1 MRIDKNGNPWI
12 SISEFNTQS
21 YCEVQLKFI
30 WQGIKVE
37 TKKMLKGSEIH
48 QDKFQQFEEETK
60 DLERVDIVT
69 AIKRAIEKQETFVG
83 REVFVISPT
92 FRIKG
97 VIDSIEIRPEG
108 VLISDDKP
116 IDYPYISAKSQV
128 VAYATAFKDRYR
140 PPLDIFMMIKNRD
153 KGSIVWE
160 EVFSQEWLDFML
172 EKINRMNE
180 LALGKREF
188 EPTKNL
194 KKCLSCSYRCICD
207 KNIHN

>member
-12 SISEFNTQS
+12 SISEFNVQS

-30 WQGIKVE
+30 WQGIKIE
-37 TKKMLKGSEIH
+37 TKKMLQGSEVH
-48 QDKFQQFEEETK
+48 QEKYEQFEEETK

-83 REVFVISPT
+83 REVFIVSPT

-108 VLISDDKP
+108 ILISDDKP

-188 EPTKNL
+188 EPTKNIN
-194 KKCLSCSYRCICD
+194 KCLSCSYREMCD
-207 KNIHN
+207 RKIRV

>member
-12 SISEFNTQS
+12 SISEFNVQS

-30 WQGIKVE
+30 WQGIKIE
-37 TKKMLKGSEIH
+37 TKKMLQGSEAH
-48 QDKFQQFEEETK
+48 QDKLQKFEEETK

-83 REVFVISPT
+83 REVFIISPT

-108 VLISDDKP
+108 ILISDDKP

-172 EKINRMNE
+172 EKINRVNE

-188 EPTKNL
+188 EPTKNAN
-194 KKCLSCSYRCICD
+194 KCLSCSYREVCD
-207 KNIHN
+207 RKIRV

>member
-12 SISEFNTQS
+12 SISEFNVQS

-30 WQGIKVE
+30 WQGIKIE
-37 TKKMLKGSEIH
+37 TKKMLQGSEVH

-83 REVFVISPT
+83 REVFIVSPT

-108 VLISDDKP
+108 ILISDDKP
-116 IDYPYISAKSQV
+116 IDYPYISTKSQV

-153 KGSIVWE
+153 KESIVWE

-172 EKINRMNE
+172 EKINRMHE

-188 EPTKNL
+188 EPTKNI
-194 KKCLSCSYRCICD
+194 KKCLSCSYREMCD
-207 KNIHN
+207 RKIRV